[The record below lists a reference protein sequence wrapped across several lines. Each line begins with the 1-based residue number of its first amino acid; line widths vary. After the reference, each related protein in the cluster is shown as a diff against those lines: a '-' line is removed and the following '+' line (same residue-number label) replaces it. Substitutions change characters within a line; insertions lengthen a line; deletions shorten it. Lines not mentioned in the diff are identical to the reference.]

1 MESKSLVKLSYAY
14 FLMYRMQLNSKLIV
28 EFVYYTG
35 RLKKDNPSIKGLKIC
50 LNPKRTGVFEVALR
64 LSVSPL

>member
-35 RLKKDNPSIKGLKIC
+35 RLKKRQPVN
-50 LNPKRTGVFEVALR
+50 KRSRNLLE
-64 LSVSPL
+64 P